1 MEQINKGKEIEVTE
15 APEAP
20 EAPELTEETEVLDPN
35 TLDNEVLDN
44 GEDQVQV
51 EIDWRQEEGLINS
64 YRLNDSEVRE
74 ALELLEEARR
84 WTVLNMA
91 EVTQRIRLVGKDGSV
106 LHVIRNPKGKP
117 DTKDIKQVVKDS
129 GSVISL
135 FLTTSKFAIKF
146 AKAILLYQ
154 IKFELMIYKLF
165 ELASTFLKGYM
176 I

>member
-1 MEQINKGKEIEVTE
+1 
-15 APEAP
+15 
-20 EAPELTEETEVLDPN
+20 
-35 TLDNEVLDN
+35 
-44 GEDQVQV
+44 
-51 EIDWRQEEGLINS
+51 
-64 YRLNDSEVRE
+64 
-74 ALELLEEARR
+74 
-84 WTVLNMA
+84 MA

-129 GSVISL
+129 SL